1 MVVCG
6 LKWIKVRNVC
16 SMLLQNE
23 HSPRLL
29 GPLLPGTVRTA
40 LSTHHPFQ
48 HVHMFEIIPCR
59 CIFPHYPPCLSDP
72 SPEQSFQNELPSV
85 SGRPTIIQLQTL
97 LIPKPPWIS
106 YCHKPGAHSESS
118 VFASSHIPQCS
129 LFEFLF
135 LGLTDTTPSKSPL
148 HWCRHSLSLCNA
160 FYT

>member
-118 VFASSHIPQCS
+118 VRQTTAFGRGFIMPYRPQVHKP
-129 LFEFLF
+129 LE
-135 LGLTDTTPSKSPL
+135 SKGINETWPQL
-148 HWCRHSLSLCNA
+148 
-160 FYT
+160 YK